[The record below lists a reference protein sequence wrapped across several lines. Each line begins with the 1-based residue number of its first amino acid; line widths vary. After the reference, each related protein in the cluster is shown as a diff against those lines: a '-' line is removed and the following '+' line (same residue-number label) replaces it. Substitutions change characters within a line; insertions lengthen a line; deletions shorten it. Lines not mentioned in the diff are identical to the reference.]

1 MLSGMIL
8 TGCGDG
14 SGEDWLSSGNQGG
27 SQAVSGTGE
36 VLENDPGQDVQT
48 ELLYSPGS
56 SLTEAELTA
65 VLEMLATLH
74 QNLELSEYLGE
85 AIHVVESQIWYE
97 TLVKRMAEGGRIYAL
112 KKGEETLLSVQIMID
127 ISGEPCSI
135 VYYQKGPGE
144 MILLQHSGSVLR
156 VTTAGVLEGM
166 YNGAVEIWE
175 MDAAT
180 GRVSQEKGLYT
191 QGVPVGE
198 HIMAVKE
205 GDGEEEFYNL
215 WNMRESMEYEKTVTT
230 YDQGGI
236 RWLHRLRN
244 PPQNRHRNPLQS
256 LLRNRHRRQ
265 SQQLPEGL
273 RLRRHPHRR
282 RPRNRLRRPRQCLR
296 RFLPLHRRQCLRR
309 FRPLHRR
316 RRLRRFLPLR
326 PHRRLHQYLRLRR
339 AGIRIL
345 SGRRTWSDRY
355 QRARVL
361 ILAIDARAAL
371 RLGEAALLTEKDLE
385 AGSCFD
391 CFGMIIVI

>member
-230 YDQGGI
+230 YDQGG
-236 RWLHRLRN
+236 N
-244 PPQNRHRNPLQS
+244 PVVTS
-256 LLRNRHRRQ
+256 T
-265 SQQLPEGL
+265 PE
-273 RLRRHPHRR
+273 PTPEPTSEPTPEPAPEPTPTPKPTATR
-282 RPRNRLRRPRQCLR
+282 RPAATPTPTPAQT
-296 RFLPLHRRQCLRR
+296 PE
-309 FRPLHRR
+309 PT
-316 RRLRRFLPLR
+316 PA
-326 PHRRLHQYLRLRR
+326 PTPVPTPVPTP
-339 AGIRIL
+339 APTPTPTPVPTPAPGGDTDIE
-345 SGRRTWSDRY
+345 WSP
-355 QRARVL
+355 
-361 ILAIDARAAL
+361 
-371 RLGEAALLTEKDLE
+371 DLE
-385 AGSCFD
+385 
-391 CFGMIIVI
+391 